1 MKQFYIYEYDQR
13 NRYLFFEAAEEKGLT
28 FLTLHFDEQLKQDL
42 EEVHNSGVIFDITPY
57 FRDDEKAQSFSLIIE
72 SIVNKFQED
81 WPVYFV
87 IDKRYTYIIKDT
99 MFYLVKGV
107 KPFETELSIEIEK
120 SQSLIDLSEEE
131 FEKLTTNIQE
141 NLIGNLKF
149 KSRLQEELR
158 KYRVFNKLGYQP
170 IFSALL
176 CGSSGIGKTE
186 VARILHKTLSP
197 GESFIK
203 INFGNYSD
211 QNALSSL
218 IGSPRGYIGSN
229 KGELSEKLNNS
240 KSRVILID
248 EFEKCDKQVQNF
260 FLQLLEDGIF
270 TDSLGRDYDLDKYI
284 IIFTAN
290 LPAED
295 VSKKLSRELISRFN
309 LKYSLSKLTE
319 EEKKL
324 YVKKRATSIVEDVYT
339 KFGLNIKTETE
350 TVIEQIDVANYDN
363 MRDIN
368 NIIMNKISE
377 LLYPHIYKVS
387 AK

>member
-1 MKQFYIYEYDQR
+1 MKQFYIYEYDQK

-131 FEKLTTNIQE
+131 FEKLTTNLQE

-218 IGSPRGYIGSN
+218 IGSPRGYIGSS

-377 LLYPHIYKVS
+377 LLYPHIYK
-387 AK
+387 